1 MKVSL
6 NDAKM
11 CATPKTYS
19 PSRTVGPSVT
29 FSSLGSR
36 VFFLP
41 DCTKHKQRRRRH
53 AFPVSKRDLRI
64 GNTPEKRRSEMGCI
78 TMAASSVLAAAAAGR
93 RRRSRLGFGGDRQEV

>member
-6 NDAKM
+6 KEAKM

-19 PSRTVGPSVT
+19 PSRTAGPSVT

-41 DCTKHKQRRRRH
+41 D
-53 AFPVSKRDLRI
+53 
-64 GNTPEKRRSEMGCI
+64 
-78 TMAASSVLAAAAAGR
+78 
-93 RRRSRLGFGGDRQEV
+93 